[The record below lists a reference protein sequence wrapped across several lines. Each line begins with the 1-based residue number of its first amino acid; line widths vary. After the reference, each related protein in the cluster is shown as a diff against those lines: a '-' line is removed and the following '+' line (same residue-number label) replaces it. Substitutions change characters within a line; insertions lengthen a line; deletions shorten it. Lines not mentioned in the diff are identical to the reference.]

1 MRSASEP
8 GLGRRCFRLMQ
19 AVVAAGILCGARD
32 SRAASPGAGLE
43 GFYIGT
49 YTTEYAGSASKG
61 IYQASL
67 DLGAVTLGPTNL
79 AATAT
84 DASFVAMHPSH
95 KFLYAVSETG
105 NYVSAYSINP
115 GTRNLTCLNQ
125 LSSGGQAPVHLLV
138 DNAGTSLLVANYNS
152 GSVAVLSV
160 LANGSLGSQTAFFQ
174 HTGPGPSGS
183 GPLCHCVAL
192 DAGNQFAFV
201 CDKGLDKVFSY
212 QFNPAQGTLAANN
225 PPWTAVATGSGPRH
239 LAFDP
244 QYRRAYVICE
254 LSSTLI
260 AFNYNAQTGVLTAFQ
275 TNSTLPAG
283 WSAAN
288 NAAAEIAVHP
298 SGKFVY
304 GSNRAN
310 NSSGTNSV
318 AVFAV
323 NALNGALTLVQQAPT
338 GATPR
343 NFALDPT
350 GAFCL
355 VANQGSSSVVLYSI
369 DPGTGLL
376 TLKAQSLAVS
386 MPVCVLPF
394 FTQPPQP
401 VLGVFPAANAALQVG
416 IGNGCGALTYQLYQ
430 APALTSNPAWN
441 PLVCGACGQTNFMLS
456 NSLTQGFIRAAVVT
470 NY

>member
-1 MRSASEP
+1 
-8 GLGRRCFRLMQ
+8 MQ
-19 AVVAAGILCGARD
+19 AVVAAGVLCAAHH
-32 SRAASPGAGLE
+32 SRAASPAAGVE

-49 YTTEYAGSASKG
+49 YTSTNESAGTTSKG

-67 DLGAVTLGPTNL
+67 NLGAGTFGPTNL
-79 AATAT
+79 AATAA
-84 DASFVAMHPSH
+84 DASFLAMHPNH
-95 KFLYAVSETG
+95 KFLYAVSESG

-115 GTRNLTCLNQ
+115 TNRNLTYLNY
-125 LSSGGQAPVHLLV
+125 LSTGGQAPVHLVV

-160 LANGSLGSQTAFFQ
+160 LTNGSLGPQTSFDQ
-174 HTGPGPSGS
+174 HTGKGPSGS
-183 GPLCHCVAL
+183 SPLCHCVAL
-192 DAGNQFAFV
+192 DASNQFAFV

-212 QFNPAQGTLAANN
+212 HFNSALGTLTTNN
-225 PPWTAVATGSGPRH
+225 PPWTTVATGSGPRH

-244 QYRRAYVICE
+244 QCQNAYVICE

-260 AFNYNAQTGVLTAFQ
+260 SFSYNAQSGVLTPFQ

-283 WSAAN
+283 RSAAN

-298 SGKFVY
+298 SGRFVY

-310 NSSGTNSV
+310 NSNGTNSI
-318 AVFAV
+318 AVFTV
-323 NALNGALTLVQQAPT
+323 TPISGVLTLVQQAPT
-338 GATPR
+338 GSTPR

-350 GAFCL
+350 GAFCI
-355 VANQGSSSVVLYSI
+355 VANEGSASVVLYSI
-369 DPGTGLL
+369 DPVTGLL
-376 TLKAQSLAVS
+376 TNKSQSLAVS
-386 MPVCVLPF
+386 APVCVLPF

-401 VLGVFPAANAALQVG
+401 VLGVFPADAGTLQVG

-430 APALTSNPAWN
+430 ASALTSNTAWN
-441 PLVCGACGQTNFMLS
+441 LVACGACGQTNFV
-456 NSLTQGFIRAAVVT
+456 LTNNLPQGFICASVVT

>member
-1 MRSASEP
+1 
-8 GLGRRCFRLMQ
+8 MQ
-19 AVVAAGILCGARD
+19 AVVAAGVLCAARD
-32 SRAASPGAGLE
+32 SRAASPGAGTE

-49 YTTEYAGSASKG
+49 YTTYSGSTSKG

-67 DLGAVTLGPTNL
+67 DLGAGTFGPTNL

-84 DASFVAMHPSH
+84 DASFVAIHPSH

-115 GTRNLTCLNQ
+115 TTRNLTHLNQ
-125 LSSGGQAPVHLLV
+125 LPSGGSSGAPVDLVV
-138 DNAGTSLLVANYNS
+138 DNAGTSLLVANYNG
-152 GSVAVLSV
+152 GSVAVLSI
-160 LANGSLGSQTAFFQ
+160 LTNGSLGIQTSFDQ
-174 HTGPGPSGS
+174 HTGTGPAGT

-192 DAGNQFAFV
+192 DANNQFAFV
-201 CDKGLDKVFSY
+201 CDKGLDKIFSY
-212 QFNPAQGTLAANN
+212 HFNSALGTLTSNN
-225 PPWTAVATGSGPRH
+225 PPWTVVATKSGPRH
-239 LAFDP
+239 LAFDL
-244 QYRRAYVICE
+244 QSRHAYVICE

-260 AFNYNAQTGVLTAFQ
+260 AFNYNAQFGVLTAFQ

-283 WSAAN
+283 LSAVN

-310 NSSGTNSV
+310 NSSGTNCV
-318 AVFAV
+318 AVFVV
-323 NALNGALTLVQQAPT
+323 NATNGALTLVQYVPT
-338 GATPR
+338 GSTPR

-350 GAFCL
+350 GAFCI
-355 VANQGSSSVVLYSI
+355 VADQGSNNILLFSI

-376 TLKAQSLAVS
+376 TAKAQSLAVS

-401 VLGVFPAANAALQVG
+401 VLGMSPSANATLQVG

-430 APALTSNPAWN
+430 APAMTSNAAWS
-441 PLVCGACGQTNFMLS
+441 LLACGVCGQTNFVLTNNLS
-456 NSLTQGFIRAAVVT
+456 QGFFRASVVT

>member
-1 MRSASEP
+1 
-8 GLGRRCFRLMQ
+8 
-19 AVVAAGILCGARD
+19 V
-32 SRAASPGAGLE
+32 E

-49 YTTEYAGSASKG
+49 YTHSTSYPGSTSTG

-67 DLGAVTLGPTNL
+67 DLGAGTLGPTNL

-84 DASFVAMHPSH
+84 NASFVALHPSH
-95 KFLYAVSETG
+95 RFLYAVSETG

-115 GTRNLTCLNQ
+115 TTRNLTYLNQ
-125 LSSGGQAPVHLLV
+125 LSSGGSGPVHLVV

-152 GSVAVLSV
+152 GSVAVLSI
-160 LANGSLGSQTAFFQ
+160 LTNGSLGSQTAFDQ
-174 HTGPGPSGS
+174 HTGS

-192 DAGNQFAFV
+192 DASNQFAFV

-212 QFNPAQGTLAANN
+212 QFNAAQGTLTANN

-239 LAFDP
+239 LAFDS
-244 QYRRAYVICE
+244 QNRHAYVICE

-260 AFNYNAQTGVLTAFQ
+260 AFNYNSQTGVLTAFQ

-283 WSAAN
+283 RTASN
-288 NAAAEIAVHP
+288 NAAAEIVVHP

-310 NSSGTNSV
+310 NSNGTNSV

-323 NALNGALTLVQQAPT
+323 NGPTGALTLVQQAPT
-338 GATPR
+338 GSTPR

-350 GAFCL
+350 GAFCI
-355 VANQGSSSVVLYSI
+355 VANQGANTVVLYSI
-369 DPGTGLL
+369 DPATGLL
-376 TLKAQSLAVS
+376 TMKAQSLAVS

-401 VLGVFPAANAALQVG
+401 VLGALPAANGALQVG
-416 IGNGCGALTYQLYQ
+416 LGNGCGALTYQLFQ
-430 APALTSNPAWN
+430 AQSLTSPVWIPVA
-441 PLVCGACGQTNFMLS
+441 CGSCGQTNFV
-456 NSLTQGFIRAAVVT
+456 LTNNLPQGFIRASVVT